1 MMNKVTVVGSI
12 NVDSI
17 LHIKQLPQPGETI
30 GMQSFSKAAGGKGAN
45 QAVSA
50 ARSDAETYFIGCVG
64 DDSNGEFM
72 LKQLNDNRI
81 NTDNIRTVT
90 GSNTGQAYILL
101 QESGQNSIIVQ
112 AGANF
117 ELNQTDIQNAM
128 ETIQTSDFVISE
140 FETPMDTGIIAFQ
153 FAHQAG
159 KKTILNPAPAND
171 EIPADLL
178 SLTDLIVPNETESEL
193 ITGIKITDEQS
204 MEDSAR
210 YYERFGIKNVII
222 TIGEHGSYVSLNGT
236 GKIVPAFK
244 VDAVDTTAAGDTFIG
259 ALASVLET
267 DFSNLF
273 DAVTYASRASSLTVQ
288 KLGAFPSIPARQA
301 VIDAQK

>member
-1 MMNKVTVVGSI
+1 MNRVTVVGSI

-17 LHIKQLPQPGETI
+17 LHIKKLPLPGETI

-45 QAVSA
+45 QAVAA
-50 ARSDAETYFIGCVG
+50 ARSGAETYFVGCVA

-72 LKQLNDNRI
+72 LKQLNDNKI
-81 NTDNIRTVT
+81 NTDNIKITN

-117 ELNQTDIQNAM
+117 ELTDSDVAQAADSIQS
-128 ETIQTSDFVISE
+128 SDFVITE
-140 FETPMDTGIIAFQ
+140 FETPINVTLSAFKL
-153 FAHQAG
+153 AHQAG
-159 KKTILNPAPAND
+159 KKTILNPAPANE

-178 SLTDLIVPNETESEL
+178 SSTDLIVPNETESEL

-204 MEDSAR
+204 MEESVR

-222 TIGEHGSYVSLNGT
+222 TLGEHGSYVSLNGKN
-236 GKIVPAFK
+236 KIVPAFK
-244 VDAVDTTAAGDTFIG
+244 VDTVDTTAAGDTFIG
-259 ALASVLET
+259 ALSSTLKT

-273 DAVTYASRASSLTVQ
+273 EAVVYASKASSLTVQ
-288 KLGAFPSIPARQA
+288 KVGAFPSIPTREA
-301 VIDAQK
+301 IESSK

>member
-1 MMNKVTVVGSI
+1 MNKVTVVGSI

-30 GMQSFSKAAGGKGAN
+30 GMNSFSKAAGGKGAN

-50 ARSDAETYFIGCVG
+50 ARSGAKTYFVGCVG
-64 DDSNGEFM
+64 DDSNGDFM
-72 LKQLNDNRI
+72 LKQLDDNKI
-81 NTDNIRTVT
+81 NIDNIRVAR

-117 ELNQTDIQNAM
+117 ELTQADIEHAS
-128 ETIQTSDFVISE
+128 ETIKDSDFVISE
-140 FETPMDTGIIAFQ
+140 FETPMNTGITAFQ
-153 FAHQAG
+153 LAHQAG
-159 KKTILNPAPAND
+159 KKTILNPAPANN
-171 EIPADLL
+171 EIPSDLL

-193 ITGIKITDEQS
+193 ITGIKITDQKS

-244 VDAVDTTAAGDTFIG
+244 VNAVDTTAAGDTFIG
-259 ALASVLET
+259 ALASVLDK

-273 DAVTYASRASSLTVQ
+273 ESVVYASRASSLTVQ
-288 KLGAFPSIPARQA
+288 KLGAFPSIPTNEAI
-301 VIDAQK
+301 VDAEK